1 MLFKSIENPQ
11 LMPEAVLKTETELEP
26 EETVTIE
33 TIAKEYG
40 LEIEFIEKNISK
52 RNIPKNLKILRNHL
66 KNLEDS
72 FSKKEIEEMV
82 KKHPKI
88 LKHKRETIN
97 NYLKDLEKCDLSKKY
112 GFSKKEIRNIIK
124 KWPRLLISSPETI
137 NNHLENLED
146 YGFSKEEVRS
156 MIKKWPTILEYKTER
171 IGKSIEWIHQ
181 HVPKIN
187 LVDSPKKLIFSAKT
201 LEERR
206 LTLELLKYPYKEYH
220 QPLFCS
226 EGRWQNFIVQ
236 EMKAVMKKE
245 NKK

>member
-1 MLFKSIENPQ
+1 MPFKSIENPQ

-52 RNIPKNLKILRNHL
+52 RNIPKNLKRLRNHL

-72 FSKKEIEEMV
+72 FSKQEIKKIV
-82 KKHPKI
+82 KKYPKI
-88 LKHKRETIN
+88 LKYKDETVN
-97 NYLKDLEKCDLSKKY
+97 KYFKDLEK
-112 GFSKKEIRNIIK
+112 
-124 KWPRLLISSPETI
+124 
-137 NNHLENLED
+137 NLNLRKG
-146 YGFSKEEVRS
+146 YNFSKEEVKNLIVS
-156 MIKKWPTILEYKTER
+156 EPIIATYSFKIINGCLEKLENYFSEEEIKNIIKEWPTILKYKAER

-187 LVDSPKKLIFSAKT
+187 LVDSPKKLIFSVKT
-201 LEERR
+201 LEKRR
-206 LTLELLKYPYKEYH
+206 LALELLKYPYEEYH

-226 EGRWQNFIVQ
+226 EDKWQNFIVQ
-236 EMKAVMKKE
+236 EMKAIMKKE